1 MNSNLDRFSADLD
14 QLTSL
19 SDEMNLDLGFRHER
33 DTKGIKKDHEALA
46 GKVNGSFEKNYQTWY
61 TQACAVVK
69 QLLPDRVPEFVQ
81 LYHGDA
87 KRKAIDSS
95 TYNIQDWLNG
105 VRAGEDNFGRKIFN
119 DFAGMFMR
127 FQTQANILKS
137 ARSRLKSSLFNIAQL
152 TRADLF
158 DSELDAARELLNA
171 GFIRPAGML
180 AGVVL
185 EKHLAQ
191 VCETHEAK
199 PRGQNP
205 TISTLNDALK
215 NADVLDVPRWRQIQ
229 RLADLRNL
237 CGHGKDRDPT
247 KDEVAELIDG
257 TEKFTKTLF

>member
-1 MNSNLDRFSADLD
+1 MSSNLDRFSADFD
-14 QLTSL
+14 ELTSL
-19 SDEMNLDLGFRHER
+19 SDEMQLDLGFRHER
-33 DTKGIKKDHEALA
+33 DTKGIKKEHEELA
-46 GKVNGSFEKNYQTWY
+46 GKVNGSFERNYQTWY

-69 QLLPDRVPEFVQ
+69 QLVPDRLSEFVH

-87 KRKAIDSS
+87 KRKTIDSS

-105 VRAGEDNFGRKIFN
+105 VRAGEDNFGKKTFN

-127 FQTQANILKS
+127 FQTQLGILNS
-137 ARSRLKSSLFNIAQL
+137 ARSRLKSSLFNIVQL

-158 DSELDAARELLNA
+158 DSELEAARELLKA
-171 GFIRPAGML
+171 GFTRPAGMM

-191 VCETHEAK
+191 VCENHAIK
-199 PRGQNP
+199 PSVRNL
-205 TISTLNDALK
+205 TISALNDALK
-215 NADVLDVPRWRQIQ
+215 SAEILDVSRWRQIQ

-237 CGHGKDRDPT
+237 CGHGKDREPA
-247 KDEVAELIDG
+247 KEEVTELIDG